1 MNENP
6 NIPTKKYHILQN
18 IGYMISFYK
27 KEIPIF
33 LWMCLFEILLGS
45 MIPYLEIYLPKLVVE
60 LVTKRYT
67 MQQAIRS
74 MVFFGLFFVTV
85 KTVKGGCEQGKYF
98 LYNGKRNDI
107 AAMLF
112 LKSLRIPFP
121 DSEEGNA
128 NNLYWKALHSIDSG
142 DYSAMYRFSYDTVN
156 ILINLICF
164 FLYSTVLGYLNLWI
178 MILLLVLS
186 LLQYT
191 LCISEVRY
199 MERYRDRYAQ
209 FYKKRSYLH
218 SVMGKEEAAKDIR
231 IFSMKQWLNYHN
243 DVLISLKRG
252 IDKEKMTREKI
263 YWQAGSLLAL
273 GRDLFAYIYLIR
285 QAQAGI
291 IDAGEFV
298 LYFGAIT
305 GFAVFVNSI
314 MTSFA
319 SLQEGNISL
328 NHLRSYLELEEEDV
342 YSGSHSIQELQMPV
356 SFTFRN
362 VSFRYSLKEEDAE
375 GKAEDPG
382 QWIFRHLNLTIHG
395 GEKIAIVGTNG
406 AGKTTLVKLLCG
418 LYEPQEGEILV
429 NGIPIREF
437 PKEELYKLYAAVF
450 QEPFIMPFTLG
461 ENLALSKDYDKEQC
475 ISALEEAGLRELF
488 EKRGYTLDTYFGK
501 DMGEDGIELSGGQK
515 QKFLLA
521 RALYKDAPVLILDE
535 PTAALDPIAESEI
548 YDEYAKL
555 SKDKTAIFISHRL
568 ASTRFSDRILLI
580 GNQGILEEG
589 THEELLKNC
598 EVYLQIAKSQL
609 SEKELGL
616 EKLGLAEEKAEKE
629 TNKKEILSTK
639 IDEKENNKLKEKS
652 DDKKLKHKKGGK

>member
-1 MNENP
+1 
-6 NIPTKKYHILQN
+6 
-18 IGYMISFYK
+18 MIRPQLK
-27 KEIPIF
+27 
-33 LWMCLFEILLGS
+33 
-45 MIPYLEIYLPKLVVE
+45 YLEIYLPKFVVE
-60 LVTKRYT
+60 LVTNRYSI
-67 MQQAIRS
+67 QQAIQN
-74 MVFFGLFFVTV
+74 MVFFGIIFVIV
-85 KTVKGGCEQGKYF
+85 KAVKGGCEQGKYF

-186 LLQYT
+186 LLQYA

-231 IFSMKQWLNYHN
+231 IFPMKQWLNYHN

-328 NHLRSYLELEEEDV
+328 NHLRTYLELEEDDV
-342 YSGSHSIQELQMPV
+342 HSGSRSIRELQMPV
-356 SFTFRN
+356 SFTFRD
-362 VSFRYSLKEEDAE
+362 VSFRYPSKEE
-375 GKAEDPG
+375 GVKGDPG

-589 THEELLKNC
+589 THEELLQKNGVYAEMF
-598 EVYLQIAKSQL
+598 EVQKSYY
-609 SEKELGL
+609 EKERLG
-616 EKLGLAEEKAEKE
+616 KE
-629 TNKKEILSTK
+629 AFA
-639 IDEKENNKLKEKS
+639 
-652 DDKKLKHKKGGK
+652 

>member
-85 KTVKGGCEQGKYF
+85 KAVKGGCEQGKYF

-142 DYSAMYRFSYDTVN
+142 DYSAMYRFSYDIVN

-231 IFSMKQWLNYHN
+231 IFPMKQWLNYHN

-298 LYFGAIT
+298 LYFSAIT

-356 SFTFRN
+356 SFTFRD
-362 VSFRYSLKEEDAE
+362 VSFRYLSKEEGAE
-375 GKAEDPG
+375 GEVEDQG

-515 QKFLLA
+515 QRFLLA

-589 THEELLKNC
+589 THEELLQKNGVYAEMF
-598 EVYLQIAKSQL
+598 EVQKSYY
-609 SEKELGL
+609 EKERLG
-616 EKLGLAEEKAEKE
+616 KE
-629 TNKKEILSTK
+629 AFA
-639 IDEKENNKLKEKS
+639 
-652 DDKKLKHKKGGK
+652 

>member
-1 MNENP
+1 MS
-6 NIPTKKYHILQN
+6 L
-18 IGYMISFYK
+18 
-27 KEIPIF
+27 
-33 LWMCLFEILLGS
+33 
-45 MIPYLEIYLPKLVVE
+45 
-60 LVTKRYT
+60 
-67 MQQAIRS
+67 AIRS

-243 DVLISLKRG
+243 DVLISLKRS

-488 EKRGYTLDTYFGK
+488 EKRGYILDTYFGK

-589 THEELLKNC
+589 THEELLQKNGVYAEMF
-598 EVYLQIAKSQL
+598 EVQKSYY
-609 SEKELGL
+609 EKERLG
-616 EKLGLAEEKAEKE
+616 KE
-629 TNKKEILSTK
+629 AFA
-639 IDEKENNKLKEKS
+639 
-652 DDKKLKHKKGGK
+652 

>member
-231 IFSMKQWLNYHN
+231 IFPMKQWLNYHN

-328 NHLRSYLELEEEDV
+328 NHLRTYLELEEEDV
-342 YSGSHSIQELQMPV
+342 HSGSRSIRELQTPV
-356 SFTFRN
+356 SFTFRD
-362 VSFRYSLKEEDAE
+362 VSFRYPSKEEGTKGE
-375 GKAEDPG
+375 AEDPG

-429 NGIPIREF
+429 NGIPVREF

-475 ISALEEAGLRELF
+475 ISALEEAGLKELF

-515 QKFLLA
+515 QRFLLA

-589 THEELLKNC
+589 THEELLQKNGVYAEMF
-598 EVYLQIAKSQL
+598 EVQKSYY
-609 SEKELGL
+609 EKERLG
-616 EKLGLAEEKAEKE
+616 KE
-629 TNKKEILSTK
+629 AFA
-639 IDEKENNKLKEKS
+639 
-652 DDKKLKHKKGGK
+652 

>member
-1 MNENP
+1 MNKNP
-6 NIPTKKYHILQN
+6 DILTKKYHILQN

-27 KEIPIF
+27 KEMPIF

-45 MIPYLEIYLPKLVVE
+45 IIPYLEIYLPKFVVE
-60 LVTKRYT
+60 LVTNRYT
-67 MQQAIRS
+67 MEQAVRN
-74 MVFFGLFFVTV
+74 MVLFGLFFVFV
-85 KTVKGGCEQGKYF
+85 EAVKGGCEQGKYF
-98 LYNGKRNDI
+98 LYNGKRNDV

-112 LKSLRIPFP
+112 LKSLRIPF
-121 DSEEGNA
+121 SNTEEGDA
-128 NNLYWKALHSIDSG
+128 NNLYWKALHSVDSG

-164 FLYSTVLGYLNLWI
+164 FMYSTVLGYLSFWI

-186 LLQYT
+186 LIQYA

-199 MERYRDRYAQ
+199 MERYRDRYTD

-218 SVMGKEEAAKDIR
+218 SMMGKEEAAKDIR

-252 IDKEKMTREKI
+252 IDKEKMTKEKI

-342 YSGSHSIQELQMPV
+342 HSGSRSIRELQMPV

-362 VSFRYSLKEEDAE
+362 VSFRYPSKEE
-375 GKAEDPG
+375 GVKGDPG

-475 ISALEEAGLRELF
+475 IFALEEAGLKELF

-589 THEELLKNC
+589 THEELLQKNGVYAEMF
-598 EVYLQIAKSQL
+598 EVQKSYY
-609 SEKELGL
+609 EKERLG
-616 EKLGLAEEKAEKE
+616 KE
-629 TNKKEILSTK
+629 AFA
-639 IDEKENNKLKEKS
+639 
-652 DDKKLKHKKGGK
+652 

>member
-67 MQQAIRS
+67 MQQTIRS

-231 IFSMKQWLNYHN
+231 IFPMKQWLNYHN

-589 THEELLKNC
+589 THEELLQKNGAYAEMF
-598 EVYLQIAKSQL
+598 EVQKSYY
-609 SEKELGL
+609 EKERLG
-616 EKLGLAEEKAEKE
+616 KE
-629 TNKKEILSTK
+629 AFA
-639 IDEKENNKLKEKS
+639 
-652 DDKKLKHKKGGK
+652 

>member
-1 MNENP
+1 MNKNP
-6 NIPTKKYHILQN
+6 DIPTKKYHIPQN

-27 KEIPIF
+27 KEMPIF

-45 MIPYLEIYLPKLVVE
+45 IIPYLEIYLPKFVVE
-60 LVTKRYT
+60 LVTNRYT
-67 MQQAIRS
+67 MEQAVRS
-74 MVFFGLFFVTV
+74 MVLFGLFFVIIEA
-85 KTVKGGCEQGKYF
+85 VKGGCEQGKYF
-98 LYNGKRNDI
+98 LYNGKRNDV

-112 LKSLRIPFP
+112 LKSLRIPFSN
-121 DSEEGNA
+121 SEEGNA

-156 ILINLICF
+156 ILVNLICF
-164 FLYSTVLGYLNLWI
+164 FLYSTVLGYLSFWV

-186 LLQYT
+186 LIQYA

-218 SVMGKEEAAKDIR
+218 SVMGKEEAAKDIS
-231 IFSMKQWLNYHN
+231 IFPMKQWLNYHN

-252 IDKEKMTREKI
+252 IDKEKMTKEKI

-342 YSGSHSIQELQMPV
+342 HSGSHSIRELQTPV

-362 VSFRYSLKEEDAE
+362 VSFRYPSKEEGAE
-375 GKAEDPG
+375 GAAEDSG

-429 NGIPIREF
+429 NGIPIKEF
-437 PKEELYKLYAAVF
+437 PKEELYRLYAAVF

-461 ENLALSKDYDKEQC
+461 ENLALSKNYDKERC
-475 ISALEEAGLRELF
+475 ISALEEAGLKELF
-488 EKRGYTLDTYFGK
+488 QKRGYTLDTYFGK

-515 QKFLLA
+515 QRFLLA

-589 THEELLKNC
+589 THEELLQKNGVYAEMF
-598 EVYLQIAKSQL
+598 EVQKSYY
-609 SEKELGL
+609 EKERLG
-616 EKLGLAEEKAEKE
+616 KE
-629 TNKKEILSTK
+629 AFA
-639 IDEKENNKLKEKS
+639 
-652 DDKKLKHKKGGK
+652 

>member
-164 FLYSTVLGYLNLWI
+164 FLYSTVVGYLNLWI

-199 MERYRDRYAQ
+199 MERYRGRYAQ

-589 THEELLKNC
+589 IHEELLQKNGVYAEMF
-598 EVYLQIAKSQL
+598 EVQKSYY
-609 SEKELGL
+609 EKERLG
-616 EKLGLAEEKAEKE
+616 KE
-629 TNKKEILSTK
+629 AFA
-639 IDEKENNKLKEKS
+639 
-652 DDKKLKHKKGGK
+652 

>member
-243 DVLISLKRG
+243 DVLISLKRS

-488 EKRGYTLDTYFGK
+488 EKRGYILDTYFGK

-589 THEELLKNC
+589 THEELLQKNGVYAEMF
-598 EVYLQIAKSQL
+598 EVQKSYY
-609 SEKELGL
+609 EKERLG
-616 EKLGLAEEKAEKE
+616 KE
-629 TNKKEILSTK
+629 AFA
-639 IDEKENNKLKEKS
+639 
-652 DDKKLKHKKGGK
+652 

>member
-85 KTVKGGCEQGKYF
+85 KAVKGGCEQGKYF

-231 IFSMKQWLNYHN
+231 IFPMKQWLNYHN
-243 DVLISLKRG
+243 DVLISFKKR
-252 IDKEKMTREKI
+252 
-263 YWQAGSLLAL
+263 
-273 GRDLFAYIYLIR
+273 
-285 QAQAGI
+285 
-291 IDAGEFV
+291 
-298 LYFGAIT
+298 
-305 GFAVFVNSI
+305 
-314 MTSFA
+314 
-319 SLQEGNISL
+319 
-328 NHLRSYLELEEEDV
+328 H
-342 YSGSHSIQELQMPV
+342 
-356 SFTFRN
+356 
-362 VSFRYSLKEEDAE
+362 
-375 GKAEDPG
+375 
-382 QWIFRHLNLTIHG
+382 
-395 GEKIAIVGTNG
+395 
-406 AGKTTLVKLLCG
+406 
-418 LYEPQEGEILV
+418 
-429 NGIPIREF
+429 
-437 PKEELYKLYAAVF
+437 
-450 QEPFIMPFTLG
+450 
-461 ENLALSKDYDKEQC
+461 
-475 ISALEEAGLRELF
+475 
-488 EKRGYTLDTYFGK
+488 
-501 DMGEDGIELSGGQK
+501 
-515 QKFLLA
+515 
-521 RALYKDAPVLILDE
+521 
-535 PTAALDPIAESEI
+535 
-548 YDEYAKL
+548 
-555 SKDKTAIFISHRL
+555 
-568 ASTRFSDRILLI
+568 
-580 GNQGILEEG
+580 
-589 THEELLKNC
+589 
-598 EVYLQIAKSQL
+598 
-609 SEKELGL
+609 
-616 EKLGLAEEKAEKE
+616 
-629 TNKKEILSTK
+629 
-639 IDEKENNKLKEKS
+639 
-652 DDKKLKHKKGGK
+652 

>member
-1 MNENP
+1 MNKNP
-6 NIPTKKYHILQN
+6 DILTKKYHILQN

-27 KEIPIF
+27 KEMPIF

-45 MIPYLEIYLPKLVVE
+45 MIPYLEIYLPKFVVE
-60 LVTKRYT
+60 LVTNRYSI
-67 MQQAIRS
+67 QQAIQN
-74 MVFFGLFFVTV
+74 MVFFGIIFVIV
-85 KTVKGGCEQGKYF
+85 KAVKGGCEQGKYF

-186 LLQYT
+186 LLQYA

-231 IFSMKQWLNYHN
+231 IFPMKQWLNYHN

-273 GRDLFAYIYLIR
+273 GRDLFAYIYLTR

-328 NHLRSYLELEEEDV
+328 NHLRTYLELEEDDV
-342 YSGSHSIQELQMPV
+342 HSGSRSIRELQTPV
-356 SFTFRN
+356 SFTFRD
-362 VSFRYSLKEEDAE
+362 VSFRYPSKEE
-375 GKAEDPG
+375 GVKGDPG

-429 NGIPIREF
+429 NGILIREF

-521 RALYKDAPVLILDE
+521 RALYKNAPVLILDE

-589 THEELLKNC
+589 THEELLQKNGVYAKMF
-598 EVYLQIAKSQL
+598 EVQKSYY
-609 SEKELGL
+609 EKERLG
-616 EKLGLAEEKAEKE
+616 KE
-629 TNKKEILSTK
+629 AFA
-639 IDEKENNKLKEKS
+639 
-652 DDKKLKHKKGGK
+652 

>member
-231 IFSMKQWLNYHN
+231 IFPMKQWLNYHN

-589 THEELLKNC
+589 THEELLQKNGAYAEMF
-598 EVYLQIAKSQL
+598 EVQKSYY
-609 SEKELGL
+609 EKERLG
-616 EKLGLAEEKAEKE
+616 KE
-629 TNKKEILSTK
+629 AFA
-639 IDEKENNKLKEKS
+639 
-652 DDKKLKHKKGGK
+652 

>member
-74 MVFFGLFFVTV
+74 MAFFGLFFVAV
-85 KTVKGGCEQGKYF
+85 KAVKGGCEQGKYF

-231 IFSMKQWLNYHN
+231 IFPMKQWLNYHN

-589 THEELLKNC
+589 THEELLQKNGVYAEMF
-598 EVYLQIAKSQL
+598 EVQKSYY
-609 SEKELGL
+609 EKERLG
-616 EKLGLAEEKAEKE
+616 KE
-629 TNKKEILSTK
+629 AFA
-639 IDEKENNKLKEKS
+639 
-652 DDKKLKHKKGGK
+652 

>member
-1 MNENP
+1 MNKNP
-6 NIPTKKYHILQN
+6 DIPTKKYHILQN

-27 KEIPIF
+27 KEMPIF

-45 MIPYLEIYLPKLVVE
+45 IIPYLEIYLPKFVVE
-60 LVTKRYT
+60 LVTNRYS

-74 MVFFGLFFVTV
+74 MVFFGLFFVIV
-85 KTVKGGCEQGKYF
+85 EAVKGGCEQGKYF
-98 LYNGKRNDI
+98 LYNGKRNDV

-112 LKSLRIPFP
+112 LKSLRIPFSNTEKE
-121 DSEEGNA
+121 DA
-128 NNLYWKALHSIDSG
+128 NNLYWKALHSVDSG

-164 FLYSTVLGYLNLWI
+164 FLYSTVLGYLSLWI

-186 LLQYT
+186 LLQYA
-191 LCISEVRY
+191 LCISQVRY

-231 IFSMKQWLNYHN
+231 IFPMKQWLNYHN

-328 NHLRSYLELEEEDV
+328 NHLRTYLELEEEDV
-342 YSGSHSIQELQMPV
+342 HSGSHSIRELQMPV
-356 SFTFRN
+356 SFTFRD
-362 VSFRYSLKEEDAE
+362 VSFRYPSKEEGAE
-375 GKAEDPG
+375 EDPG
-382 QWIFRHLNLTIHG
+382 QCIFRHLNLTIHG

-418 LYEPQEGEILV
+418 LYEPQEGEILI
-429 NGIPIREF
+429 NGIPIHEF
-437 PKEELYKLYAAVF
+437 PKGELYRLYAAVF

-461 ENLALSKDYDKEQC
+461 ENLALSKDYDKERC
-475 ISALEEAGLRELF
+475 ISALEEAGLKELF
-488 EKRGYTLDTYFGK
+488 QKRGYTLDTYFGK
-501 DMGEDGIELSGGQK
+501 DMDEHGIELSGGQK
-515 QKFLLA
+515 QRFLLA

-580 GNQGILEEG
+580 GNQGVLEEG
-589 THEELLKNC
+589 THEELIQKNGVYAEMF
-598 EVYLQIAKSQL
+598 EVQKSYY
-609 SEKELGL
+609 EKERLG
-616 EKLGLAEEKAEKE
+616 KE
-629 TNKKEILSTK
+629 AFA
-639 IDEKENNKLKEKS
+639 
-652 DDKKLKHKKGGK
+652 

>member
-1 MNENP
+1 MNKNP
-6 NIPTKKYHILQN
+6 DIPTKKYHILQN
-18 IGYMISFYK
+18 IGYTISFYK
-27 KEIPIF
+27 IEMPIF

-45 MIPYLEIYLPKLVVE
+45 IIPYLEIYLPKFVVE
-60 LVTKRYT
+60 LVTNRYS
-67 MQQAIRS
+67 MQQAIRN
-74 MVFFGLFFVTV
+74 MVFFGLFFVIV
-85 KTVKGGCEQGKYF
+85 ETVKGGCEQGKYF
-98 LYNGKRNDI
+98 LYNGKRNDV

-112 LKSLRIPFP
+112 LKSLRIPFSN
-121 DSEEGNA
+121 SEQGNA
-128 NNLYWKALHSIDSG
+128 NNLYWKALHSVDSG

-156 ILINLICF
+156 ILVNLICF
-164 FLYSTVLGYLNLWI
+164 FLYSTVLGYLSFWV

-186 LLQYT
+186 LIQYA

-231 IFSMKQWLNYHN
+231 IFPMKQWLNYHN

-328 NHLRSYLELEEEDV
+328 NHLRTYLELEEEDV
-342 YSGSHSIQELQMPV
+342 HSGSHSIRELQMPV
-356 SFTFRN
+356 SFTFRD
-362 VSFRYSLKEEDAE
+362 VSFRYSLKEEGAE
-375 GKAEDPG
+375 GAAEDLG

-437 PKEELYKLYAAVF
+437 PKGELYKLYAAVF

-461 ENLALSKDYDKEQC
+461 ENLALSKDYDKKKC
-475 ISALEEAGLRELF
+475 ISALEEAGLKELF
-488 EKRGYTLDTYFGK
+488 QKRGYTLDTYFGK
-501 DMGEDGIELSGGQK
+501 DMDEHGIELSGGQK
-515 QKFLLA
+515 QRFLLA

-580 GNQGILEEG
+580 GNQGVLEEG
-589 THEELLKNC
+589 THEELLQKNGVYAEMF
-598 EVYLQIAKSQL
+598 EVQKSYY
-609 SEKELGL
+609 EKERLG
-616 EKLGLAEEKAEKE
+616 KE
-629 TNKKEILSTK
+629 AFA
-639 IDEKENNKLKEKS
+639 
-652 DDKKLKHKKGGK
+652 

>member
-450 QEPFIMPFTLG
+450 QEPFIMPFALG

-515 QKFLLA
+515 QRFLLA

-589 THEELLKNC
+589 THEELLQKNGVYAEMF
-598 EVYLQIAKSQL
+598 EVQKSYY
-609 SEKELGL
+609 EKERLG
-616 EKLGLAEEKAEKE
+616 KE
-629 TNKKEILSTK
+629 AFT
-639 IDEKENNKLKEKS
+639 
-652 DDKKLKHKKGGK
+652 

>member
-1 MNENP
+1 MNKNP
-6 NIPTKKYHILQN
+6 DILTKKYHILQN

-27 KEIPIF
+27 KEMPIF

-45 MIPYLEIYLPKLVVE
+45 MIPYLEIYLPKFVVE
-60 LVTKRYT
+60 LVTNRYS
-67 MQQAIRS
+67 MQQAIQN
-74 MVFFGLFFVTV
+74 MVFFGIIFVIV
-85 KTVKGGCEQGKYF
+85 KAVKGGCEQGKYF
-98 LYNGKRNDI
+98 LYNGKRNVI

-112 LKSLRIPFP
+112 LKSLRIPFS

-186 LLQYT
+186 LLQYA

-285 QAQAGI
+285 QAQARI

-328 NHLRSYLELEEEDV
+328 NHLRTYLELEEDDV
-342 YSGSHSIQELQMPV
+342 HSGSRSIRELQMPV

-362 VSFRYSLKEEDAE
+362 VSFRYSSKEEDAE

-475 ISALEEAGLRELF
+475 ISALEEAGLKELF

-515 QKFLLA
+515 QRFLLA

-589 THEELLKNC
+589 THEELLQKNGVYAEMF
-598 EVYLQIAKSQL
+598 EVQKSYY
-609 SEKELGL
+609 EKDRLG
-616 EKLGLAEEKAEKE
+616 KE
-629 TNKKEILSTK
+629 AFA
-639 IDEKENNKLKEKS
+639 
-652 DDKKLKHKKGGK
+652 

>member
-450 QEPFIMPFTLG
+450 QEPFIMPFALG

-515 QKFLLA
+515 QRFLLA

-589 THEELLKNC
+589 THEELLQKNGVYAEMF
-598 EVYLQIAKSQL
+598 EVQKSYY
-609 SEKELGL
+609 EKERLG
-616 EKLGLAEEKAEKE
+616 KE
-629 TNKKEILSTK
+629 AFA
-639 IDEKENNKLKEKS
+639 
-652 DDKKLKHKKGGK
+652 

>member
-1 MNENP
+1 MNKNSD
-6 NIPTKKYHILQN
+6 IPTKKYHIPQN

-27 KEIPIF
+27 KEMPIF

-45 MIPYLEIYLPKLVVE
+45 MIPYLEIYLPKFVVE
-60 LVTKRYT
+60 LVTNRYT
-67 MQQAIRS
+67 MQQAVQN
-74 MVFFGLFFVTV
+74 MVFFGLFFVIV
-85 KTVKGGCEQGKYF
+85 EAVKGGCEQGKYF
-98 LYNGKRNDI
+98 LYNGKRNDV

-112 LKSLRIPFP
+112 LKSLRIPF
-121 DSEEGNA
+121 SKTEEGNS
-128 NNLYWKALHSIDSG
+128 NNLYWKALHSVDSG

-186 LLQYT
+186 LLQYA

-199 MERYRDRYAQ
+199 MERYRDRYTQ

-362 VSFRYSLKEEDAE
+362 VSFRYSSKEEDAE

-475 ISALEEAGLRELF
+475 ISALEEAGLKELF
-488 EKRGYTLDTYFGK
+488 QKRGYTLDTYFGK

-515 QKFLLA
+515 QRFLLA

-589 THEELLKNC
+589 THEELLQKNGVYAEMF
-598 EVYLQIAKSQL
+598 EVQKSYY
-609 SEKELGL
+609 EKERLG
-616 EKLGLAEEKAEKE
+616 KE
-629 TNKKEILSTK
+629 AFA
-639 IDEKENNKLKEKS
+639 
-652 DDKKLKHKKGGK
+652 

>member
-85 KTVKGGCEQGKYF
+85 KAVKGGCEQGKYF

-231 IFSMKQWLNYHN
+231 IFLMKQWLNYHN

-342 YSGSHSIQELQMPV
+342 YSGSHSIRELQMPV

-362 VSFRYSLKEEDAE
+362 VSFRYLSKEEGAE
-375 GKAEDPG
+375 GEAEDQG

-515 QKFLLA
+515 QRFLLA

-548 YDEYAKL
+548 YDEYAKF

-589 THEELLKNC
+589 THEELLQKNGVYAEMF
-598 EVYLQIAKSQL
+598 EVQKSYY
-609 SEKELGL
+609 EKERLG
-616 EKLGLAEEKAEKE
+616 KE
-629 TNKKEILSTK
+629 AFA
-639 IDEKENNKLKEKS
+639 
-652 DDKKLKHKKGGK
+652 

>member
-1 MNENP
+1 MNKNP
-6 NIPTKKYHILQN
+6 DIPTKKYHILQN
-18 IGYMISFYK
+18 IGYMITFYK
-27 KEIPIF
+27 KEMPIF

-45 MIPYLEIYLPKLVVE
+45 IIPYLEIYLPKFVVE
-60 LVTKRYT
+60 LVTNRYS
-67 MQQAIRS
+67 MQQAVRN
-74 MVFFGLFFVTV
+74 MVFFGLFFMIVEA
-85 KTVKGGCEQGKYF
+85 VKGGCEQGKYF

-112 LKSLRIPFP
+112 LKSLRIPFSSTEKG
-121 DSEEGNA
+121 DA
-128 NNLYWKALHSIDSG
+128 NNLYWKALHSIDGG
-142 DYSAMYRFSYDTVN
+142 DYSAMYRFSYDTIN
-156 ILINLICF
+156 ILVNLICF
-164 FLYSTVLGYLNLWI
+164 FLYSTVLGYLSFWV

-186 LLQYT
+186 LIQYA

-231 IFSMKQWLNYHN
+231 IFPMKQWLNYHN

-362 VSFRYSLKEEDAE
+362 VSFRYSSKEEDAE

-475 ISALEEAGLRELF
+475 ISALEEAGLKELF

-515 QKFLLA
+515 QRFLLA

-568 ASTRFSDRILLI
+568 ASTWFSDRILLI

-589 THEELLKNC
+589 THEELLQKNGVYAEMF
-598 EVYLQIAKSQL
+598 EVQKSYY
-609 SEKELGL
+609 EKERLG
-616 EKLGLAEEKAEKE
+616 KE
-629 TNKKEILSTK
+629 AFA
-639 IDEKENNKLKEKS
+639 
-652 DDKKLKHKKGGK
+652 

>member
-1 MNENP
+1 
-6 NIPTKKYHILQN
+6 
-18 IGYMISFYK
+18 MISFYK
-27 KEIPIF
+27 KEMPIF

-45 MIPYLEIYLPKLVVE
+45 IIPYLEIYLPKFVVE
-60 LVTKRYT
+60 LVTNRYT
-67 MQQAIRS
+67 MEQAVRS
-74 MVFFGLFFVTV
+74 MVLFGLFFVIIEA
-85 KTVKGGCEQGKYF
+85 VKGGCEQGKYF
-98 LYNGKRNDI
+98 LYNGKRNDV

-112 LKSLRIPFP
+112 LKSLRIPFSN
-121 DSEEGNA
+121 SEEGNA

-156 ILINLICF
+156 ILVNLICF
-164 FLYSTVLGYLNLWI
+164 FLYSTVLGYLSFWV

-186 LLQYT
+186 LIQYA

-231 IFSMKQWLNYHN
+231 IFPMKQWLNYHN

-252 IDKEKMTREKI
+252 IDKEKMTKEKI

-342 YSGSHSIQELQMPV
+342 HSGSHSIRELQTPV

-362 VSFRYSLKEEDAE
+362 VSFRYPSKEEGAE
-375 GKAEDPG
+375 GAAEDSG

-429 NGIPIREF
+429 NGIPIKEF
-437 PKEELYKLYAAVF
+437 PKEELYRLYAAVF

-461 ENLALSKDYDKEQC
+461 ENLALSKNYDKERC
-475 ISALEEAGLRELF
+475 ISALEEAGLKELF
-488 EKRGYTLDTYFGK
+488 QKRGYTLDTYFGK

-515 QKFLLA
+515 QRFLLA

-589 THEELLKNC
+589 THEELLQKNGVYAEMF
-598 EVYLQIAKSQL
+598 EVQKSYY
-609 SEKELGL
+609 EKERLG
-616 EKLGLAEEKAEKE
+616 KE
-629 TNKKEILSTK
+629 AFA
-639 IDEKENNKLKEKS
+639 
-652 DDKKLKHKKGGK
+652 

>member
-1 MNENP
+1 MNKNP
-6 NIPTKKYHILQN
+6 DIPTKKYHIPQN

-27 KEIPIF
+27 KEMPIF

-45 MIPYLEIYLPKLVVE
+45 IIPYLEIYLPKFVVE
-60 LVTKRYT
+60 LVTNRYT
-67 MQQAIRS
+67 MEQAVRS
-74 MVFFGLFFVTV
+74 MVLFGLFFVIIEA
-85 KTVKGGCEQGKYF
+85 VKGGCEQGKYF
-98 LYNGKRNDI
+98 LYNGKRNDVV
-107 AAMLF
+107 AMLF
-112 LKSLRIPFP
+112 LKSLRIPFSN
-121 DSEEGNA
+121 SEEGNA

-156 ILINLICF
+156 ILVNLICF
-164 FLYSTVLGYLNLWI
+164 FLYSTVLGYLSFWV

-186 LLQYT
+186 LIQYA

-231 IFSMKQWLNYHN
+231 IFPMKQWLNYHN

-252 IDKEKMTREKI
+252 IDKEKMTKEKI

-342 YSGSHSIQELQMPV
+342 HSGSHSIRELQTPV

-362 VSFRYSLKEEDAE
+362 VSFRYPSKEEGAE
-375 GKAEDPG
+375 GAAEDSG

-429 NGIPIREF
+429 NGIPIKEF
-437 PKEELYKLYAAVF
+437 PKEELYRLYAAVF

-461 ENLALSKDYDKEQC
+461 ENLALSKNYDKERC
-475 ISALEEAGLRELF
+475 ISALEEAGLKELF
-488 EKRGYTLDTYFGK
+488 QKRGYTLDTYFGK

-515 QKFLLA
+515 QRFLLA

-589 THEELLKNC
+589 THEELLQKNGVYAEMF
-598 EVYLQIAKSQL
+598 EVQKSYY
-609 SEKELGL
+609 EKERLG
-616 EKLGLAEEKAEKE
+616 KE
-629 TNKKEILSTK
+629 AFA
-639 IDEKENNKLKEKS
+639 
-652 DDKKLKHKKGGK
+652 

>member
-74 MVFFGLFFVTV
+74 MAFFGLFFVTV
-85 KTVKGGCEQGKYF
+85 KAVKGGCEQGKYF

-112 LKSLRIPFP
+112 LKSLRIPF
-121 DSEEGNA
+121 SNTEEGNV
-128 NNLYWKALHSIDSG
+128 NNLYWKALHSIDGG

-218 SVMGKEEAAKDIR
+218 SVMGKKEAAKDIR
-231 IFSMKQWLNYHN
+231 IFPMKQWLNYHN

-328 NHLRSYLELEEEDV
+328 NHLRTYLELEEEDV
-342 YSGSHSIQELQMPV
+342 HSGSHSIRELQMPV
-356 SFTFRN
+356 SFTFRD
-362 VSFRYSLKEEDAE
+362 VSFRYSSKEEDAE
-375 GKAEDPG
+375 GEVEDQG

-475 ISALEEAGLRELF
+475 IFALEEAGLKELF

-515 QKFLLA
+515 QRFLLA

-548 YDEYAKL
+548 YDEYAKF

-568 ASTRFSDRILLI
+568 ASTRFSDRILII

-589 THEELLKNC
+589 THEELLQKNGVYAEMF
-598 EVYLQIAKSQL
+598 EVQKSYY
-609 SEKELGL
+609 EKERLG
-616 EKLGLAEEKAEKE
+616 KE
-629 TNKKEILSTK
+629 AFA
-639 IDEKENNKLKEKS
+639 
-652 DDKKLKHKKGGK
+652 

>member
-362 VSFRYSLKEEDAE
+362 VSFRYLSKEEGAE
-375 GKAEDPG
+375 GEVEDQG

-501 DMGEDGIELSGGQK
+501 DMEEDGIELSGGQK

-589 THEELLKNC
+589 THEELLQKNGVYAEMF
-598 EVYLQIAKSQL
+598 EVQKSYY
-609 SEKELGL
+609 EKERLG
-616 EKLGLAEEKAEKE
+616 KE
-629 TNKKEILSTK
+629 AFA
-639 IDEKENNKLKEKS
+639 
-652 DDKKLKHKKGGK
+652 

>member
-1 MNENP
+1 MNKNP
-6 NIPTKKYHILQN
+6 DILTKKYHILQN

-27 KEIPIF
+27 KEMPIF

-45 MIPYLEIYLPKLVVE
+45 MIPYLEIYLPKFVVE
-60 LVTKRYT
+60 LVTNRYS
-67 MQQAIRS
+67 MQQAIQN

-85 KTVKGGCEQGKYF
+85 KAVKGGCEQGKYF

-186 LLQYT
+186 LLQYA

-231 IFSMKQWLNYHN
+231 IFPMKQWLNYHN

-252 IDKEKMTREKI
+252 IDKEKMIREKI

-328 NHLRSYLELEEEDV
+328 NHLRTYLELEEDDV
-342 YSGSHSIQELQMPV
+342 HSGSRSIRELQTPV
-356 SFTFRN
+356 SFTFRD
-362 VSFRYSLKEEDAE
+362 VSFRYSSKEEDAE

-488 EKRGYTLDTYFGK
+488 EKRRYTLDTYFGK

-589 THEELLKNC
+589 THEELLQKNGVYAEMF
-598 EVYLQIAKSQL
+598 EVQKSYY
-609 SEKELGL
+609 EKERLG
-616 EKLGLAEEKAEKE
+616 KE
-629 TNKKEILSTK
+629 AFA
-639 IDEKENNKLKEKS
+639 
-652 DDKKLKHKKGGK
+652 

>member
-1 MNENP
+1 MNKNP
-6 NIPTKKYHILQN
+6 DIPTKRYHILQN
-18 IGYMISFYK
+18 IGYTISFYK
-27 KEIPIF
+27 KEMPIF

-45 MIPYLEIYLPKLVVE
+45 MIPYLEIYLPKFVVE
-60 LVTKRYT
+60 LVTNRYT
-67 MQQAIRS
+67 MEQAIRS
-74 MVFFGLFFVTV
+74 MLIFGLFFVIV
-85 KTVKGGCEQGKYF
+85 EAVKGGCEQGKYF
-98 LYNGKRNDI
+98 LYNGKRNDV

-112 LKSLRIPFP
+112 LKSLRIPFS
-121 DSEEGNA
+121 DTEEGEA
-128 NNLYWKALHSIDSG
+128 NNLYWKALHSVDSG

-178 MILLLVLS
+178 MILLLALS
-186 LLQYT
+186 LLQYA
-191 LCISEVRY
+191 LCISQVRY

-231 IFSMKQWLNYHN
+231 IFPMKQWLNYHN

-252 IDKEKMTREKI
+252 IDKEKMTKEKI

-342 YSGSHSIQELQMPV
+342 HSGSHSIRELQMSV

-362 VSFRYSLKEEDAE
+362 VSFRYPSKEEGAE
-375 GKAEDPG
+375 GAAEDSG

-418 LYEPQEGEILV
+418 LYEPQEGEILIK
-429 NGIPIREF
+429 GIPIREF
-437 PKEELYKLYAAVF
+437 PKGELYKLYAAVF

-461 ENLALSKDYDKEQC
+461 ENLALSKNYDKEGC
-475 ISALEEAGLRELF
+475 ISALEEAGLKELF
-488 EKRGYTLDTYFGK
+488 LKRGYTLDTYFGK

-515 QKFLLA
+515 QRFLLA

-589 THEELLKNC
+589 THEELLQKNGVYAEMF
-598 EVYLQIAKSQL
+598 EVQKSYY
-609 SEKELGL
+609 EKERLG
-616 EKLGLAEEKAEKE
+616 KE
-629 TNKKEILSTK
+629 AFA
-639 IDEKENNKLKEKS
+639 
-652 DDKKLKHKKGGK
+652 

>member
-231 IFSMKQWLNYHN
+231 IFPMKQWLNYHN

-589 THEELLKNC
+589 THEELLQKNGVYAEMF
-598 EVYLQIAKSQL
+598 EVQKSYY
-609 SEKELGL
+609 EKERLG
-616 EKLGLAEEKAEKE
+616 KE
-629 TNKKEILSTK
+629 AFA
-639 IDEKENNKLKEKS
+639 
-652 DDKKLKHKKGGK
+652 

>member
-1 MNENP
+1 MNKNP
-6 NIPTKKYHILQN
+6 DILTKKYHILQN

-27 KEIPIF
+27 KEMPIF

-45 MIPYLEIYLPKLVVE
+45 MIPYLEIYLPKFVVE
-60 LVTKRYT
+60 LVTNRYS
-67 MQQAIRS
+67 MQQAIQN
-74 MVFFGLFFVTV
+74 MVFFGIIFVIV
-85 KTVKGGCEQGKYF
+85 KAVKGGCEQGKYF

-112 LKSLRIPFP
+112 LKSLRIPFS

-186 LLQYT
+186 LLQYA

-285 QAQAGI
+285 QAQARI

-328 NHLRSYLELEEEDV
+328 NHLRTYLELEEEDV
-342 YSGSHSIQELQMPV
+342 HSGSHSIRELQMPV
-356 SFTFRN
+356 SLTFRD
-362 VSFRYSLKEEDAE
+362 VSFRYPLKEEDAE
-375 GKAEDPG
+375 GAAEDPG

-475 ISALEEAGLRELF
+475 ISALEEAGLKELF

-515 QKFLLA
+515 QRFLLA

-589 THEELLKNC
+589 THEELLQKNGVYAEMF
-598 EVYLQIAKSQL
+598 EVQKSYY
-609 SEKELGL
+609 EKDRLG
-616 EKLGLAEEKAEKE
+616 KE
-629 TNKKEILSTK
+629 AFA
-639 IDEKENNKLKEKS
+639 
-652 DDKKLKHKKGGK
+652 

>member
-1 MNENP
+1 MNKNP
-6 NIPTKKYHILQN
+6 DIPTKKYHIPQN

-27 KEIPIF
+27 KEMPIF

-45 MIPYLEIYLPKLVVE
+45 IIPYLEIYLPKFVVE
-60 LVTKRYT
+60 LVTNRYT
-67 MQQAIRS
+67 MEQAVRS
-74 MVFFGLFFVTV
+74 MVLFGLFFVIIEA
-85 KTVKGGCEQGKYF
+85 VKGGCEQGKYF
-98 LYNGKRNDI
+98 LYNGKRNDV

-112 LKSLRIPFP
+112 LKSLRIPFSN
-121 DSEEGNA
+121 SEEGNA

-156 ILINLICF
+156 ILVNLICF
-164 FLYSTVLGYLNLWI
+164 FLYSTVLGYLSFWV

-186 LLQYT
+186 LIQYA

-231 IFSMKQWLNYHN
+231 IFPMKQWLNYHN

-252 IDKEKMTREKI
+252 IDKEKMTKEKI

-342 YSGSHSIQELQMPV
+342 HSGSHSIRELQTPV

-362 VSFRYSLKEEDAE
+362 VSFRYPSKEEGAE
-375 GKAEDPG
+375 GAAEDSG

-429 NGIPIREF
+429 NGIPIKEF
-437 PKEELYKLYAAVF
+437 PKEELYRLYAAVF

-461 ENLALSKDYDKEQC
+461 ENLALSKNYDKERC
-475 ISALEEAGLRELF
+475 ISALEEAGLKELF
-488 EKRGYTLDTYFGK
+488 QKRGYTLDTYFGK

-515 QKFLLA
+515 QRFLLA

-589 THEELLKNC
+589 THEELLQKNGVYAEMF
-598 EVYLQIAKSQL
+598 EVQKSYY
-609 SEKELGL
+609 EKERLG
-616 EKLGLAEEKAEKE
+616 KE
-629 TNKKEILSTK
+629 AFA
-639 IDEKENNKLKEKS
+639 
-652 DDKKLKHKKGGK
+652 

>member
-1 MNENP
+1 
-6 NIPTKKYHILQN
+6 
-18 IGYMISFYK
+18 
-27 KEIPIF
+27 
-33 LWMCLFEILLGS
+33 
-45 MIPYLEIYLPKLVVE
+45 
-60 LVTKRYT
+60 
-67 MQQAIRS
+67 
-74 MVFFGLFFVTV
+74 
-85 KTVKGGCEQGKYF
+85 
-98 LYNGKRNDI
+98 
-107 AAMLF
+107 
-112 LKSLRIPFP
+112 
-121 DSEEGNA
+121 
-128 NNLYWKALHSIDSG
+128 
-142 DYSAMYRFSYDTVN
+142 MYRFSYDTVN

-231 IFSMKQWLNYHN
+231 IFPMKQWLNYHN

-342 YSGSHSIQELQMPV
+342 HSGSHSIRELQMPV

-362 VSFRYSLKEEDAE
+362 VSFRYLSKEEGAE
-375 GKAEDPG
+375 GEAEDPG

-589 THEELLKNC
+589 THEELLQKNGVYAEMF
-598 EVYLQIAKSQL
+598 EVQKSYY
-609 SEKELGL
+609 EKERLG
-616 EKLGLAEEKAEKE
+616 KE
-629 TNKKEILSTK
+629 AFA
-639 IDEKENNKLKEKS
+639 
-652 DDKKLKHKKGGK
+652 

>member
-27 KEIPIF
+27 KEMPIF

-45 MIPYLEIYLPKLVVE
+45 IIPYLEIYLPKFVVE
-60 LVTKRYT
+60 LVTNRYS
-67 MQQAIRS
+67 MQQAVRN
-74 MVFFGLFFVTV
+74 MVFFGLFFMIVEA
-85 KTVKGGCEQGKYF
+85 VKGGCEQGKYF

-112 LKSLRIPFP
+112 LKSLRIPFS

-186 LLQYT
+186 LLQYA

-231 IFSMKQWLNYHN
+231 IFPMKQWLNYHN

-342 YSGSHSIQELQMPV
+342 HSGSHSIRELQMPV
-356 SFTFRN
+356 SFTFRD
-362 VSFRYSLKEEDAE
+362 VSFRYPLKEEDAE
-375 GKAEDPG
+375 GAAEDPG

-429 NGIPIREF
+429 NGISIREF

-461 ENLALSKDYDKEQC
+461 ENLALSKDYNKEQC
-475 ISALEEAGLRELF
+475 FSALEEAGLKELF
-488 EKRGYTLDTYFGK
+488 QKRGYTLDTYFGK

-589 THEELLKNC
+589 THEELIKKNGVYAEMF
-598 EVYLQIAKSQL
+598 EVQKSYY
-609 SEKELGL
+609 EKERLG
-616 EKLGLAEEKAEKE
+616 KE
-629 TNKKEILSTK
+629 AFA
-639 IDEKENNKLKEKS
+639 
-652 DDKKLKHKKGGK
+652 

>member
-1 MNENP
+1 MNKNP
-6 NIPTKKYHILQN
+6 DILTKKYHILQN

-27 KEIPIF
+27 KEMPIF

-45 MIPYLEIYLPKLVVE
+45 IIPYLEIYLPKFVVE
-60 LVTKRYT
+60 LVTNRYS
-67 MQQAIRS
+67 MQQAVRN
-74 MVFFGLFFVTV
+74 MVLFGLFFVFV
-85 KTVKGGCEQGKYF
+85 EAVKGGCEQGKYF
-98 LYNGKRNDI
+98 LYNGKRNDV

-112 LKSLRIPFP
+112 LKSLRIPF
-121 DSEEGNA
+121 SNTEEGDA
-128 NNLYWKALHSIDSG
+128 NNLYWKALHSVDSG

-186 LLQYT
+186 LLQYA

-231 IFSMKQWLNYHN
+231 IFPMKQWLNYHN

-328 NHLRSYLELEEEDV
+328 NHLRTYLELEEEDV
-342 YSGSHSIQELQMPV
+342 HSGSHSIRELQMPV
-356 SFTFRN
+356 SFTFRD
-362 VSFRYSLKEEDAE
+362 VSFRYSSKEEDAE
-375 GKAEDPG
+375 GEVEDQG

-475 ISALEEAGLRELF
+475 IFALEEAGLKELF

-515 QKFLLA
+515 QRFLLA

-548 YDEYAKL
+548 YDEYAKF

-589 THEELLKNC
+589 THEELIQKNGVYAEMF
-598 EVYLQIAKSQL
+598 EVQKSYY
-609 SEKELGL
+609 EKERLG
-616 EKLGLAEEKAEKE
+616 KE
-629 TNKKEILSTK
+629 AFA
-639 IDEKENNKLKEKS
+639 
-652 DDKKLKHKKGGK
+652 

>member
-589 THEELLKNC
+589 THEELLQKNGVYAEMF
-598 EVYLQIAKSQL
+598 EVQKSYY
-609 SEKELGL
+609 EKERLG
-616 EKLGLAEEKAEKE
+616 KE
-629 TNKKEILSTK
+629 AFA
-639 IDEKENNKLKEKS
+639 
-652 DDKKLKHKKGGK
+652 

>member
-1 MNENP
+1 MNKNP
-6 NIPTKKYHILQN
+6 DIPTKKYHILQN
-18 IGYMISFYK
+18 ISYTISFYK
-27 KEIPIF
+27 KEMPIF
-33 LWMCLFEILLGS
+33 LWMCLLEILLGS
-45 MIPYLEIYLPKLVVE
+45 IIPYLEIYLPKFVVE
-60 LVTKRYT
+60 LVTNRYS
-67 MQQAIRS
+67 MQQAVRN
-74 MVFFGLFFVTV
+74 MFFFGLFFVIV
-85 KTVKGGCEQGKYF
+85 EAVKGGCEQGKYF
-98 LYNGKRNDI
+98 LYNGKRNDV

-112 LKSLRIPFP
+112 LKSLRIPFSN
-121 DSEEGNA
+121 SEEGDA

-178 MILLLVLS
+178 MILLLALS
-186 LLQYT
+186 LLQYA

-231 IFSMKQWLNYHN
+231 IFPMKQWLNYHN

-342 YSGSHSIQELQMPV
+342 HSGSRSIRELQMPV
-356 SFTFRN
+356 SFTFRD
-362 VSFRYSLKEEDAE
+362 VSFRYSSKEEGAE
-375 GKAEDPG
+375 EDPE

-437 PKEELYKLYAAVF
+437 PKGELYKLYAAVF

-461 ENLALSKDYDKEQC
+461 ENLALSKDYDKKQC
-475 ISALEEAGLRELF
+475 ISALEEAGLKELF
-488 EKRGYTLDTYFGK
+488 QKRGYTLDTYFGK
-501 DMGEDGIELSGGQK
+501 DMDEHGIELSGGQK
-515 QKFLLA
+515 QRFLLA

-580 GNQGILEEG
+580 GNQGVLEEG
-589 THEELLKNC
+589 THEELIQKNGVYAEMF
-598 EVYLQIAKSQL
+598 EVQKSYY
-609 SEKELGL
+609 EKERLG
-616 EKLGLAEEKAEKE
+616 KE
-629 TNKKEILSTK
+629 AFA
-639 IDEKENNKLKEKS
+639 
-652 DDKKLKHKKGGK
+652 

>member
-1 MNENP
+1 MNKNP
-6 NIPTKKYHILQN
+6 DIPTKKYHILQN
-18 IGYMISFYK
+18 IGYTISFYK
-27 KEIPIF
+27 KEMPIF

-45 MIPYLEIYLPKLVVE
+45 MIPYLEIYLPKFVVE
-60 LVTKRYT
+60 LVTNRYS
-67 MQQAIRS
+67 MQQAVRN
-74 MVFFGLFFVTV
+74 MVFFGLFFVIV
-85 KTVKGGCEQGKYF
+85 EAVKGGCEQGKYF
-98 LYNGKRNDI
+98 LYNGKRNDV

-112 LKSLRIPFP
+112 LKSLRIPF
-121 DSEEGNA
+121 SNGEEGDA

-178 MILLLVLS
+178 MILLLALS

-231 IFSMKQWLNYHN
+231 IFPMKQWLNYHN

-291 IDAGEFV
+291 IDAGEFI

-342 YSGSHSIQELQMPV
+342 HSGSRSIRELQMPV
-356 SFTFRN
+356 SFTFRD
-362 VSFRYSLKEEDAE
+362 VSFRYSSKEEGAE
-375 GKAEDPG
+375 EDPE

-418 LYEPQEGEILV
+418 LYEPQEGEILI

-437 PKEELYKLYAAVF
+437 PKGELYKLYAAVF

-461 ENLALSKDYDKEQC
+461 ENLALSKDYDKERC
-475 ISALEEAGLRELF
+475 ISVLEEAGLKELF
-488 EKRGYTLDTYFGK
+488 QKRGYTLDTYFGK
-501 DMGEDGIELSGGQK
+501 DMDEHGIELSGGQK
-515 QKFLLA
+515 QRFLLA

-580 GNQGILEEG
+580 GNQGVLEEG
-589 THEELLKNC
+589 THEELLQKNGVYAEMF
-598 EVYLQIAKSQL
+598 EVQKSYY
-609 SEKELGL
+609 EKERLG
-616 EKLGLAEEKAEKE
+616 KE
-629 TNKKEILSTK
+629 VFA
-639 IDEKENNKLKEKS
+639 
-652 DDKKLKHKKGGK
+652 